1 MPFYQRNAGLPQNAR
16 RRRSVLFAAFIVTV
30 LAVLAAPQ
38 TREQEV
44 GNHTVI
50 THDVG
55 QPLFGTLAGG

>member
-1 MPFYQRNAGLPQNAR
+1 MPSYQQTARLPQNGG

-30 LAVLAAPQ
+30 LAVLAAPR
-38 TREQEV
+38 TSEQEV

>member
-1 MPFYQRNAGLPQNAR
+1 MPSYQQTARLSQNVG